1 MNKISDLQIGKAG
14 EYLVC
19 ADLILKGYIAYPS
32 EQGLPYDVVLDNGKQ
47 LIKIQVKTTR
57 EYKKILNSPE
67 QSPFYVFNIGMNG
80 KKHKRKEYCKN
91 DVDVFAIVAVDTY
104 EIGYL
109 KNEDVKT
116 TMNFRVSKFK
126 GTYINEKRAELKM
139 LVNKLRSEG
148 VSVSEIS
155 SKLNIN
161 EHTVYKYNKEIYK
174 TTLHG
179 KEGRYLSDC
188 KIEDLWTK

>member
-57 EYKKILNSPE
+57 EYKKLLNSPE
-67 QSPFYVFNIGMNG
+67 QNPFYVFNIGMNG
-80 KKHKRKEYCKN
+80 KKQKRKEYCKN

-109 KNEDVKT
+109 KNKDVKT

-126 GTYINEKRAELKM
+126 GAYINEKRTELKM
-139 LVNKLRSEG
+139 LVNKLRGEG
-148 VSVSEIS
+148 ISVSEIS

-161 EHTVYKYNKEIYK
+161 EHTVYKYNKEIDK

-179 KEGRYLSDC
+179 KEGRYLLDC
-188 KIEDLWTK
+188 KIEDLWTN